1 MSISRRALLSILGA
15 SVVYAT
21 FRGIASAKGGGG
33 GGGGGGHGGHGGR
46 GGGKGAGRDGAMDTG
61 AGIVTSPVGGKQVK
75 TFKSYQGKQC
85 NRDYKRLC
93 PTTPIGKCDLAGR
106 IDQLSPSCKAF
117 VEAH

>member
-1 MSISRRALLSILGA
+1 MSTSRRALLNIVGA
-15 SVVYAT
+15 SVVYAA
-21 FRGIASAKGGGG
+21 FSGIASAKGGGG
-33 GGGGGGHGGHGGR
+33 GGGGGGGR
-46 GGGKGAGRDGAMDTG
+46 GGKGSGKDGAMDTG
-61 AGIVTSPVGGKQVK
+61 AGIVTSPMSGKQVK

-106 IDQLSPSCKAF
+106 IDQLSPTCKSF